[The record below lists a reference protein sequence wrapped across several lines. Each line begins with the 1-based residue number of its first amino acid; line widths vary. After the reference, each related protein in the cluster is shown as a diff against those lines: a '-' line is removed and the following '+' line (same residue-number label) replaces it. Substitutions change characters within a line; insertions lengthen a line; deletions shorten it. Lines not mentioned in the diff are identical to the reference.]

1 MYYIDI
7 NSIFLYDLTDAIQ
20 EISWQIMFKK
30 FLPKETDFFI
40 MFEKAAQNVNKS
52 AILLVEMMEDLG
64 NAEIK
69 AKEIYEAEQEGDML
83 THEVMRNLNKTF
95 LTPIDREDIHAL
107 INNIDDVLDLI
118 WASADRAV
126 LFKLNSAAPEAV
138 EISKVILETT
148 EYIIKA
154 VICLKDKK
162 YSYIQEYCIE
172 INRLE
177 NRGDRIFREAL
188 VKLFDNIKD
197 PILVIKWKEVYEH
210 LEEANDKCEDV
221 ADILESIV
229 LKHA

>member
-1 MYYIDI
+1 M
-7 NSIFLYDLTDAIQ
+7 L
-20 EISWQIMFKK
+20 KK
-30 FLPKETDFFI
+30 FLPQETDFFI
-40 MFEKAAQNVNKS
+40 MFEKAVLNVNKG
-52 AILLVEMMEDLG
+52 AALLVEMMEDL
-64 NAEIK
+64 NIADIK
-69 AKEIYEAEQEGDML
+69 AKEIYEVEQEGDML
-83 THEVMRNLNKTF
+83 THEVMRKLNKTF

-107 INNIDDVLDLI
+107 ANKVDDVIDLV
-118 WASADRAV
+118 WAVADRAV
-126 LFKLNSAAPEAV
+126 LFKLESAPPEAV
-138 EISKVILETT
+138 DLSKTLLETT
-148 EYIIKA
+148 EYITKA
-154 VICLKDKK
+154 VGCLKDKK

-210 LEEANDKCEDV
+210 LEEAHDTCEDV

>member
-1 MYYIDI
+1 M
-7 NSIFLYDLTDAIQ
+7 L
-20 EISWQIMFKK
+20 KK
-30 FLPKETDFFI
+30 FLPKETDFFS
-40 MFEKAAQNVNKS
+40 MFEKAALNVNKG
-52 AILLVEMMEDLG
+52 AILLVEMMEDLSVG
-64 NAEIK
+64 AIK

-83 THEVMRNLNKTF
+83 THEVMRKLNKTF
-95 LTPIDREDIHAL
+95 LTPVDREDIHAL
-107 INNIDDVLDLI
+107 VNCLDDVLDLI

-126 LFKLNSAAPEAV
+126 LFKLDSAQPEA
-138 EISKVILETT
+138 IDLCKTLLETT
-148 EYIIKA
+148 GYIIKA
-154 VICLKDKK
+154 IDCLKGKK

-210 LEEANDKCEDV
+210 LEEANDTCEDV

-229 LKHA
+229 LKHG